1 MSDEK
6 NINTIVEDLNGISA
20 EIFSLRNDIRE
31 MSFENHQKD
40 ALKSVDYCNNEVIMI
55 IDDMIAIMV
64 DELGAKFDSDI

>member
-31 MSFENHQKD
+31 MPFENHQKD
-40 ALKSVDYCNNEVIMI
+40 ALKSVDYCTNEVILL

-64 DELGAKFDSDI
+64 DELGAEFDSDI